1 MNERVGGF
9 YGNVNE
15 RNSRESDM
23 IMNRNLASDK
33 NNDANDSDRNDTM
46 RVRVKSLESVVR
58 ALGERNSKLNEI
70 SEELREENANAR
82 RAQERVED
90 RMERTESRVE
100 IAERERN
107 EYFERAREL
116 SDTLD
121 SVMGELRESKRERE
135 RFAFEEEVSKE
146 RLRAQEK
153 VIREYEAEVNALK
166 IDYATSNEKM
176 TNARADCTV
185 LKAELEAY
193 RWKLEASEAKCQT
206 LIQQRD
212 AFNGL
217 DNDFNIADEE
227 KLILPLVKGTQT
239 QTNRNKKQTAQTQ
252 TKTTREQGEEKET
265 ELFVLSQLNQK
276 LTNENSLLKQALAN
290 EEKMK
295 LKALTI
301 CAEARTSAYESEQRC
316 VALELELK
324 EFV

>member
-1 MNERVGGF
+1 M
-9 YGNVNE
+9 NE